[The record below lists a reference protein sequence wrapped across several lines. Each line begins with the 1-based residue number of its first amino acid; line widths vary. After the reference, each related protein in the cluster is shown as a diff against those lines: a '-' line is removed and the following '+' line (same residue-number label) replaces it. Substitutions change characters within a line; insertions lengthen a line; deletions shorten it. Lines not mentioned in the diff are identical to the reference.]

1 MEEKFEQVEKILRKT
16 GQEHL
21 LKQYERL
28 TDDKKKQEFLN
39 SILTIDFDAINEI
52 YLNSKKNITNKDFT
66 IEPIKFI
73 DKERIDEKEYIEY
86 EKLGKEIIKNG
97 KLAVVTMA
105 GGQGTRL
112 GHTGPKGTFDLG
124 LGNHKSIFEILCDTL
139 KAENERYGVSVP
151 WYIMTSDENNAETV
165 EFFEKNNY
173 FGYNKGDIFFFTQSK
188 LPMVDTE
195 GKCLIDEKGNI
206 KEAADGH
213 GGIFKSILKGGA
225 LYDMQSRGIE
235 WVFIGGVDNV
245 LVKPVDPVLIG
256 LSIKDNVEAA
266 GKSIIKAN
274 PHEKVGIFCKKDGRP
289 SVIEY
294 SEISDEL
301 AEERLENGE
310 LKYAESHIL
319 CNLFSL
325 NAINKIASI
334 DLPYHVAF
342 KKAKYIDNDGNLIIS
357 DNPNAY
363 KFESF
368 IFDAFEKLDD
378 LVVLRVKRENEF
390 APVKNAEGED
400 SPETARKL
408 YIEFHNK

>member
-1 MEEKFEQVEKILRKT
+1 MEEKFEQVEKKLKKA

-21 LKQYERL
+21 LKYYERI
-28 TDDKKKQEFLN
+28 TDDKKKENFLN
-39 SILTIDFDAINEI
+39 LILTIDFDAINEI
-52 YLNSKKNITNKDFT
+52 YLDSKKNITNKDFV

-73 DKERIDEKEYIEY
+73 DKEKIDEKEYVEY
-86 EKLGKEIIKNG
+86 EKLGKDIIKSG

-124 LGNHKSIFEILCDTL
+124 LESHKSIFEILCDTL
-139 KAENERYGVSVP
+139 KSENERYGVSVP
-151 WYIMTSDENNAETV
+151 WYIMTSDENNSETV
-165 EFFEKNNY
+165 EFFEKHNY

-188 LPMVDTE
+188 LPMVDTN

-213 GGIFKSILKGGA
+213 GGIFKSILKSGA

-256 LSIKDNVEAA
+256 LSIKDNVDAA

-274 PHEKVGIFCKKDGRP
+274 PHEKVGIFCKRNGRP

-342 KKAKYIDNDGNLIIS
+342 KKAKYIDCDGNLIVS
-357 DNPNAY
+357 EKPNAY

>member
-124 LGNHKSIFEILCDTL
+124 LGNHKSIFEILCDTF
-139 KAENERYGVSVP
+139 KSENERYGVSVP

-213 GGIFKSILKGGA
+213 GGIFKSILNGGA

-256 LSIKDNVEAA
+256 LSIKENVEAA

-357 DNPNAY
+357 DKPNAY

>member
-289 SVIEY
+289 SVIQ
-294 SEISDEL
+294 
-301 AEERLENGE
+301 
-310 LKYAESHIL
+310 
-319 CNLFSL
+319 
-325 NAINKIASI
+325 
-334 DLPYHVAF
+334 
-342 KKAKYIDNDGNLIIS
+342 
-357 DNPNAY
+357 
-363 KFESF
+363 KFQM
-368 IFDAFEKLDD
+368 
-378 LVVLRVKRENEF
+378 NWQ
-390 APVKNAEGED
+390 
-400 SPETARKL
+400 RKDWRMV
-408 YIEFHNK
+408 N

>member
-1 MEEKFEQVEKILRKT
+1 MEEKFEQVEKKLKKA

-21 LKQYERL
+21 LKYYERI
-28 TDDKKKQEFLN
+28 TDDKKKENFLN

-52 YLNSKKNITNKDFT
+52 YLDSKKNITNKDFV

-73 DKERIDEKEYIEY
+73 DKEKIDEKEYAEY
-86 EKLGKEIIKNG
+86 EKLGKDIIKSG

-124 LGNHKSIFEILCDTL
+124 LESHKSIFEILCDTL
-139 KAENERYGVSVP
+139 KSENERYGVSVP
-151 WYIMTSDENNAETV
+151 WYIMTSDENNSETV
-165 EFFEKNNY
+165 EFFEKHNY

-188 LPMVDTE
+188 LPMVDTN

-213 GGIFKSILKGGA
+213 GGIFKSILKSGA

-256 LSIKDNVEAA
+256 LSIKDNVDAA

-274 PHEKVGIFCKKDGRP
+274 PHEKVGIFCKRNGRP

-342 KKAKYIDNDGNLIIS
+342 KKAKYIDCDSNLIVS
-357 DNPNAY
+357 EKPNAY

>member
-1 MEEKFEQVEKILRKT
+1 MEEKFEQVEKKLKKA

-21 LKQYERL
+21 LKYYERI
-28 TDDKKKQEFLN
+28 TDDKKKENFLN

-52 YLNSKKNITNKDFT
+52 YLDSKKNITNKDFV

-73 DKERIDEKEYIEY
+73 DKEKIDEKEYAEY
-86 EKLGKEIIKNG
+86 EKLGKDIIKSG

-124 LGNHKSIFEILCDTL
+124 LESHKSIFEILCDTL
-139 KAENERYGVSVP
+139 KSENERYGVSVP
-151 WYIMTSDENNAETV
+151 WYIMTSDENNSETV
-165 EFFEKNNY
+165 EFFEKHNY

-188 LPMVDTE
+188 LPMVDTN

-213 GGIFKSILKGGA
+213 GGIFKSILKSGA

-256 LSIKDNVEAA
+256 LSIKDNVDAA

-274 PHEKVGIFCKKDGRP
+274 PHEKVGIFCKRNGRP

-342 KKAKYIDNDGNLIIS
+342 KKAKYIDCDGNLIVS
-357 DNPNAY
+357 EKPNAY

-400 SPETARKL
+400 SPETARNL

>member
-1 MEEKFEQVEKILRKT
+1 MEEKFEQVEKKLKKA

-21 LKQYERL
+21 LKYYERI
-28 TDDKKKQEFLN
+28 TDDKKKENFLN

-52 YLNSKKNITNKDFT
+52 YLDSKKNITNKDFV

-73 DKERIDEKEYIEY
+73 DKEKIDEKEYVEY
-86 EKLGKEIIKNG
+86 EKLGKDIIKSG

-124 LGNHKSIFEILCDTL
+124 LESHKSIFEILCDTL
-139 KAENERYGVSVP
+139 KSENERYGVSVP
-151 WYIMTSDENNAETV
+151 WYIMTSDENNSETV
-165 EFFEKNNY
+165 EFFEKHNY

-188 LPMVDTE
+188 LPMVDTN

-213 GGIFKSILKGGA
+213 GGIFKSILKSGA

-256 LSIKDNVEAA
+256 LSIKDNVDAA

-274 PHEKVGIFCKKDGRP
+274 PHEKVGIFCKRNGRP

-342 KKAKYIDNDGNLIIS
+342 KKAKYIDCDGNLIVS
-357 DNPNAY
+357 EKPNAY

-378 LVVLRVKRENEF
+378 LDVLRVMRDNEF